1 MLALFKTVTEMMTAA
16 EMMEATAWMQARGR
30 ITTDTV
36 AMIRGWIATSLM
48 DLHDEDLCQVFL
60 QGSFIEID
68 LASNEEVE
76 QKLAA
81 LAASILTIGSDPARM
96 WGQRRVTDTLRREV
110 CKQGIMIWSS
120 RMGCA
125 EIRDEIRRLRG
136 VLQGIHTP
144 SKTMDDVAA
153 ACDSL
158 IMTMQQV
165 KDFNPFLIATVRHIR
180 LSVDAAVT
188 ATETVPQLVVSEE
201 VVKDEVE
208 EEVEE
213 EEVEVEVEVEEV
225 KEKPRPPY
233 NNVHW
238 PSPLPRLILKEFGCT
253 DRYTHMEALQMLA
266 RIFRMSVQTL
276 CVTSRAQIAAQH
288 PLRCYS
294 THHLRRWF
302 AASY

>member
-16 EMMEATAWMQARGR
+16 EMMEATAWMQAR
-30 ITTDTV
+30 DT
-36 AMIRGWIATSLM
+36 R
-48 DLHDEDLCQVFL
+48 
-60 QGSFIEID
+60 
-68 LASNEEVE
+68 
-76 QKLAA
+76 
-81 LAASILTIGSDPARM
+81 P
-96 WGQRRVTDTLRREV
+96 
-110 CKQGIMIWSS
+110 
-120 RMGCA
+120 
-125 EIRDEIRRLRG
+125 
-136 VLQGIHTP
+136 
-144 SKTMDDVAA
+144 KTMDDVAA

-180 LSVDAAVT
+180 LSVDAAI
-188 ATETVPQLVVSEE
+188 AAVPQLVVSEGTE
-201 VVKDEVE
+201 VKEVE

-213 EEVEVEVEVEEV
+213 EEEEVEEEEEEDAEVEV
-225 KEKPRPPY
+225 KPRPPY

-276 CVTSRAQIAAQH
+276 CLTSRAQIAAQH

-294 THHLRRWF
+294 THHLLRWF
-302 AASY
+302 A